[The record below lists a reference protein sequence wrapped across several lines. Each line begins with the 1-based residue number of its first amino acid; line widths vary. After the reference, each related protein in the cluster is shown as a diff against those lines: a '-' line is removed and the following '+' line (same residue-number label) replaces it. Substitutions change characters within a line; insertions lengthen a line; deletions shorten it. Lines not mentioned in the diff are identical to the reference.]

1 MLITARNGAF
11 RPKTKSRIA
20 AALSLF
26 VAVDLLAFLVA
37 LLRLHRERRDGPGL
51 EALQRDWLAGVL
63 AIAVGV
69 VLDTLERGVD
79 LGDQLALAVAG
90 AEFDG
95 TVGFGRCPIGEIGV
109 VHVLL
114 LQSLQRELGLF
125 EDLILP
131 GEELQTEVL
140 LLPVV
145 HERLFF
151 GRSVV
156 FQLFQGRPI
165 CLSNDSHTERGPLS
179 RAYIATPCDR
189 QYFPA
194 HL

>member
-1 MLITARNGAF
+1 MRVGTNRQNADHGAKRRLACKNKEPHSAAR
-11 RPKTKSRIA
+11 T
-20 AALSLF
+20 LF
-26 VAVDLLAFLVA
+26 VAIALLALLVA
-37 LLRLHRERRDGPGL
+37 LLRFHRQRRDRPGL
-51 EALQRDWLAGVL
+51 EPLQRNRLAGIL

-90 AEFDG
+90 AEFDSA
-95 TVGFGRCPIGEIGV
+95 VGFGRCPIGEIGV

-114 LQSLQRELGLF
+114 LQGLQGELGLF

-131 GEELQTEVL
+131 GEELHTEVL

-156 FQLFQGRPI
+156 FQLFHGRPI
-165 CLSNDSHTERGPLS
+165 CLSNDSYAERGPLS
-179 RAYIATPCDR
+179 GALYSG
-189 QYFPA
+189 
-194 HL
+194 LL